1 MKQMMIMVAVGLM
14 AAMTFTAQ
22 CAEKAQDGVQGK
34 RQADVVVKLP
44 GIQKIDMENLLDVPV
59 GSTLLDTGIKRVTQ
73 EEDVLQIEVPLEW
86 SEKAKCRALRVSHI
100 LVDNRRLIILG
111 GLGSNVYPTIAE
123 GAFAMTNEVISA
135 VWKVSDN
142 KAMVVPLRFD
152 KQKGYCEMIFTWKP
166 DPKKNVERELV
177 VRGFATAKRQMAVCT
192 CLHTKGDTL
201 RADFATPKR

>member
-1 MKQMMIMVAVGLM
+1 MKKCMMVMVAVF
-14 AAMTFTAQ
+14 ATVAFAQ
-22 CAEKAQDGVQGK
+22 TET
-34 RQADVVVKLP
+34 VVTVP

-86 SEKAKCRALRVSHI
+86 SERAKCRALRVSHL
-100 LVDNRRLIILG
+100 LVDNRRLVVLG

-135 VWKVSDN
+135 VWKVSDG
-142 KAMVVPLRFD
+142 KAMAVPLRFD
-152 KQKGYCEMIFTWKP
+152 KKKGYWEMIFTWKP
-166 DPKKNVERELV
+166 DPKKNVERELI
-177 VRGFATAKRQMAVCT
+177 VRGFVNAKRQMAVCA

-201 RADFATPKR
+201 RADFAPPKQ